1 MTRRRPPRAPSPDA
15 IRLFVAAHVPT
26 RVQVALGTQMVAL
39 AQSRADVRWARSE
52 QMHVTLKFLGD
63 TEPGRVDAI
72 CEALARVP
80 GEPFE
85 IGVKGL
91 GRFPEKGPP
100 RIVWAGVDGDVDA
113 LVELAERI
121 ETALLAADVPREGRA
136 YNPHLTLG
144 RVKSTRGADALD
156 AKLAER
162 SDGLALAPFRVEGF
176 SLFRSEL
183 NPSGAVYTSL
193 ADFPLGRSAE
203 AGGDSGGTA
212 G

>member
-1 MTRRRPPRAPSPDA
+1 MSPWPRDPHQPQQTRR
-15 IRLFVAAHVPT
+15 L
-26 RVQVALGTQMVAL
+26 ALVTHRSGVAL
-39 AQSRADVRWARSE
+39 ACRYFNPPDEEGEDYKGGRDLESLR
-52 QMHVTLKFLGD
+52 KFASTELG
-63 TEPGRVDAI
+63 PGCSVDAMEN
-72 CEALARVP
+72 CDDAQKKEL
-80 GEPFE
+80 
-85 IGVKGL
+85 
-91 GRFPEKGPP
+91 EKYIAMP
-100 RIVWAGVDGDVDA
+100 
-113 LVELAERI
+113 
-121 ETALLAADVPREGRA
+121 AADR
-136 YNPHLTLG
+136 
-144 RVKSTRGADALD
+144 D